1 MRRGKGLKDRTVY
14 LTERAA
20 QAVNEYLPV
29 RGMGPTD
36 HVFLYRNQ
44 ALSKDLIHGRLQLAG
59 NRVGVK
65 VTAHQLRHTCATQL
79 LNAGC
84 RVTSIQKFL
93 GHKKLNSTMIY
104 ARVHDQ
110 TVAEDYYAAMGSV
123 ERRLAL
129 AEDEKQPGRL
139 QESEREQVL
148 AIAAQLAQ
156 PEVDHNMRM
165 DLAQQ
170 ICLILAGTSLTS
182 LAFPIQSQEIWLP
195 DHPPPV

>member
-1 MRRGKGLKDRTVY
+1 MAEVIA
-14 LTERAA
+14 EVC
-20 QAVNEYLPV
+20 AVLAGHRSGVAVVGE
-29 RGMGPTD
+29 
-36 HVFLYRNQ
+36 
-44 ALSKDLIHGRLQLAG
+44 DLIQQFALAG
-59 NRVGVK
+59 ACDDAGGQPVEGVIGVGGIFIRLFI
-65 VTAHQLRHTCATQL
+65 Q
-79 LNAGC
+79 NAGC
-84 RVTSIQKFL
+84 RATSIQKFL

-129 AEDEKQPGRL
+129 TEDEKQPGRL
-139 QESEREQVL
+139 QDSEREQVL

-170 ICLILAGTSLTS
+170 ICLILVRTDPVFPEF
-182 LAFPIQSQEIWLP
+182 LATGRELMPVE
-195 DHPPPV
+195 HPPPV